1 MIRTLFLSLLLAS
14 PLTYAANWSCK
25 NHDFEIYCGA
35 RGCEINQENFTPMYI
50 QLQQAG
56 ELKVCA
62 YSACWSGQAKILY
75 DRQHLLASAN
85 ELAMEGQKDIAAN
98 FILAINENNQ
108 TGFIQGEG
116 VAMPVQC
123 EPEK

>member
-1 MIRTLFLSLLLAS
+1 MTGSI
-14 PLTYAANWSCK
+14 
-25 NHDFEIYCGA
+25 
-35 RGCEINQENFTPMYI
+35 
-50 QLQQAG
+50 
-56 ELKVCA
+56 
-62 YSACWSGQAKILY
+62 
-75 DRQHLLASAN
+75 LASAN

-116 VAMPVQC
+116 FAMPVQC

>member
-1 MIRTLFLSLLLAS
+1 
-14 PLTYAANWSCK
+14 
-25 NHDFEIYCGA
+25 
-35 RGCEINQENFTPMYI
+35 MYI

-62 YSACWSGQAKILY
+62 YSACWSGQAKIVY

-85 ELAMEGQKDIAAN
+85 ELAMHGQKDIAAN
-98 FILAINENNQ
+98 FILAINENNL

-116 VAMPVQC
+116 FAMPVQC